1 MQASNWS
8 EQQYH
13 EANEAGNVR
22 HSCISS
28 DSPHS
33 MGNAELEQLCEAAMQ
48 DTQSAECWFGQAGT
62 PQQAAKSPAASGI
75 QELDP
80 MPICARLP
88 TFIANEVQTSPAF
101 VMQLIGRCLRR
112 TQQPH
117 LQTVLVKLLC
127 IDNID
132 IFQQAQCQSSRTVS
146 GQRQQVTVADKQ
158 IQTRGNPERAP
169 KLRSSS
175 QTETL
180 QPSLSMRST
189 RPMLGETTLNI
200 LEVSMLNVGRVS
212 GFLSCHLRQEA
223 VHQCVASTC
232 KSA

>member
-88 TFIANEVQTSPAF
+88 TFIANE
-101 VMQLIGRCLRR
+101 
-112 TQQPH
+112 
-117 LQTVLVKLLC
+117 LLC

-200 LEVSMLNVGRVS
+200 LELSKIIKHLQAQLEHREAVGASLEGQLGTALAELQRLQAVEANQ
-212 GFLSCHLRQEA
+212 QEA
-223 VHQCVASTC
+223 IEQACSLLQCMRFV
-232 KSA
+232 